1 MTLHYH
7 FGHFRAAKRHEVLD
21 WKRFELAWGHYTAL
35 HPLEPCQWTHQATDA
50 ATAALPHAP
59 GTLRR
64 DLGCL
69 SVFAKWLKREGLI
82 ASMPDWKMPSAPAPR
97 QRYVSAEEMRRILAT
112 PAEMWFV
119 QATRLAILT
128 GQRIGAILDLKWT
141 QIRGGVIDFNFGV
154 SGRCKK
160 RGTVPLTA
168 GVREVLGGCALG
180 DRVIN
185 DELPVNY
192 FRYLREWRR
201 VCKAC
206 GIEGATPH
214 MLRHGVATE
223 LVAAGVP
230 LLEVS
235 KLLGHADVST
245 TQRVYAKF
253 APEFTLRA
261 TETMGGLV
269 G

>member
-1 MTLHYH
+1 MTLAAH
-7 FGHFRAAKRHEVLD
+7 FAAFRLAKRHEVLE
-21 WKRFELAWGHYTAL
+21 WKRFELAWQHYAAL
-35 HPLEPCQWTHQATDA
+35 HAIEPDQWTHKATDA
-50 ATAALPHAP
+50 ATDALPHAA
-59 GTLRR
+59 GTIRR

-69 SVFAKWLKREGLI
+69 SVFAKWLKREGHLL
-82 ASMPDWKMPSAPAPR
+82 AVPDWRTPPAPAPR

-112 PAEMWFV
+112 PAEVWFT

-128 GQRIGAILDLKWT
+128 GQRIGAVLDLRWS
-141 QIRGGVIDFNFGV
+141 QVRGGVIDFNFGIAA
-154 SGRCKK
+154 RCKH
-160 RGTVPLTA
+160 RGTVPLTSDIKA
-168 GVREVLGGCALG
+168 VLGGCALG

-201 VCKAC
+201 ACAAC
-206 GIEGATPH
+206 GIVGATPH

-235 KLLGHADVST
+235 RMLGHST
-245 TQRVYAKF
+245 VAITERVYAHF
-253 APEFTLRA
+253 DPNFTKRA
-261 TETMGGLV
+261 AETMAGLV
-269 G
+269 A